1 MGETLTV
8 KASDGHAFTAYLAR
22 PAGKPRAGLVVIQE
36 IFGVNS
42 HIRSV
47 TDGFAKDG
55 YLAIA
60 PALFDRVQAN
70 VEVGYDPASIAAGRE
85 FRAKVSWDDAL
96 KDIAA
101 AATQVK
107 SAGKVGCVGYCWGGS
122 LAWLAATRL
131 DFAAAVGYYGGQ
143 VFDFRAETPR
153 CPIILHFGERDH
165 GIPME
170 KVEAVKKAHPGVPV
184 HTYPAGHGFNCDQR
198 ADFDAAAASLARTRT
213 LELFAKAL

>member
-1 MGETLTV
+1 MGETLTLS
-8 KASDGHAFTAYLAR
+8 ASDGHSFNAYLAA
-22 PAGKPRAGLVVIQE
+22 PAGRPRAGLVVIQE

-42 HIRSV
+42 HIRAV

-60 PALFDRVQAN
+60 PALFDRAQVN
-70 VEVGYDPASIAAGRE
+70 VELGYTPPDIAAGRE
-85 FRAKVSWDDAL
+85 IRGKVSWDDAL
-96 KDIAA
+96 RDIAA
-101 AATQVK
+101 AAARVK

-143 VFDFRAETPR
+143 VYDFRDEKPR
-153 CPIILHFGERDH
+153 CPVILHFGERDH

-170 KVEAVKKAHPGVPV
+170 KVEAVKKAQPATPV
-184 HTYPAGHGFNCDQR
+184 YVYPAGHGFSCDHR
-198 ADFDAAAASLARTRT
+198 ADFDAAAATLARQRT
-213 LELFAKAL
+213 VEFLAKTL